1 MEEDGDDDDDDCL
14 LADDECVA
22 KLCVSLS
29 EKSRKG
35 IAFFFAPFEYR
46 FMARKRRPVTGDKL
60 LGSASKR
67 YNANCPLTHW
77 CQLGSWTAAETPIEM
92 KE

>member
-1 MEEDGDDDDDDCL
+1 MMMTIACL
-14 LADDECVA
+14 LMMSVWPNCACRCLRNPA
-22 KLCVSLS
+22 KESH
-29 EKSRKG
+29 
-35 IAFFFAPFEYR
+35 FFAPFEYR
-46 FMARKRRPVTGDKL
+46 FMARTQRRRRPVTGDKL